1 MVIWFWISV
10 EESFKITEN
19 GRTFFSTR
27 IKMASSLLHFTSQQ
41 VKWFSHEIKFETK
54 SLSGIN
60 GNFTTVLIKHYNDL
74 VRDQEEEEEN
84 SLRDAVIGTAQDLP
98 PIIFAVAGGFLQ
110 QRFGPK
116 RLLISSAVPSIL
128 SWVVVGLWPDSFT
141 AILSSR
147 LLAGLANGLLTGNT

>member
-1 MVIWFWISV
+1 M
-10 EESFKITEN
+10 
-19 GRTFFSTR
+19 
-27 IKMASSLLHFTSQQ
+27 
-41 VKWFSHEIKFETK
+41 K

-60 GNFTTVLIKHYNDL
+60 GNFTTVLIKHYNDV
-74 VRDQEEEEEN
+74 VRDQEEEEED
-84 SLRDAVIGTAQDLP
+84 SVRDAVIGITQDIP

-116 RLLISSAVPSIL
+116 KLLISSAVPSIL
-128 SWVVVGLWPDSFT
+128 SWVVVALWPNSYI

>member
-1 MVIWFWISV
+1 
-10 EESFKITEN
+10 
-19 GRTFFSTR
+19 
-27 IKMASSLLHFTSQQ
+27 MAPSLLHFTPQQ
-41 VKWFSHEIKFETK
+41 VMTFSRNQICYILK

-60 GNFTTVLIKHYNDL
+60 GNFTTVLIKHYNDV
-74 VRDQEEEEEN
+74 VRDQEEEED
-84 SLRDAVIGTAQDLP
+84 SVRDAVIGITQDLP

-116 RLLISSAVPSIL
+116 KLLISSAVPSIL
-128 SWVVVGLWPDSFT
+128 SWLVVALWPNSFS